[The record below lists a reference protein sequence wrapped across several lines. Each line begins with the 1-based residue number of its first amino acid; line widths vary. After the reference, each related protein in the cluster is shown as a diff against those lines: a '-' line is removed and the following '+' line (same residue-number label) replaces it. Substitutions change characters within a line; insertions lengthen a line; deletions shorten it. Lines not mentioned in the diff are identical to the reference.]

1 MIVIKKPDRT
11 LRRQMCWGRRKW
23 GKGIPLPSRLA
34 GLGECRSSPQAW
46 FGAEPRQKTKTIL
59 EHFVPEK
66 PFGKYSIMKY
76 YKMLCRWATRVTSKW
91 MSDIIPDFLVSD
103 FEWNCQSDLVPTTDS
118 PVKYSWQ
125 PYRFSKKAPIRGISR
140 HSINKIQ
147 FSNPK
152 FILCDVKKPTTEC
165 AVFSGAL
172 TMYLRTNS
180 RR

>member
-34 GLGECRSSPQAW
+34 GLGECRSSPKRGSGQSPGRKQKRFWSILYPKNRLVNTVLWNITKCCADELLEW
-46 FGAEPRQKTKTIL
+46 RQNECRIKYRTFLCLIL
-59 EHFVPEK
+59 SEIVNQTLYQKRMVRSNTPGN
-66 PFGKYSIMKY
+66 P
-76 YKMLCRWATRVTSKW
+76 
-91 MSDIIPDFLVSD
+91 
-103 FEWNCQSDLVPTTDS
+103 
-118 PVKYSWQ
+118 
-125 PYRFSKKAPIRGISR
+125 RFSKKAPIRGISR